1 MLTVSI
7 DKRERGEWKTGLKL
21 NIKKTQIM
29 VSGPITSL
37 QLDGET
43 MEIVTNLGS
52 KSLQMNYGIGED
64 SWESL
69 GLQGDPT
76 SPF

>member
-52 KSLQMNYGIGED
+52 KSLQIVTAAIKKKKDAYPLEEKL
-64 SWESL
+64 W
-69 GLQGDPT
+69 PT
-76 SPF
+76 

>member
-1 MLTVSI
+1 
-7 DKRERGEWKTGLKL
+7 
-21 NIKKTQIM
+21 M

-64 SWESL
+64 S
-69 GLQGDPT
+69 
-76 SPF
+76 